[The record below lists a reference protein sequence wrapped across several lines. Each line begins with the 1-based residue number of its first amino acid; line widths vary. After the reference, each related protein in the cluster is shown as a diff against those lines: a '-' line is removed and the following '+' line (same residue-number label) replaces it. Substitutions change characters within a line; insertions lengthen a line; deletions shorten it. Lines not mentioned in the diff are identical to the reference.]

1 MKTKFV
7 FKRVLTLVL
16 AAMMLVTA
24 MPVGLLAEQGAA
36 GAQNDGKFEI
46 KYDDGTI
53 IHKEDYL
60 NKTDPLKINPVK
72 TGDAG
77 TLIKNPAMPKLYTV
91 RSDFK
96 VERGDDLVVSFQP
109 YIATAG
115 DYDYEYTDEN
125 GVKKKVLSYTE
136 KSKID
141 KKVTFPQL
149 DGYASATPKR
159 EANIN
164 YDFIKKRAMKNY
176 DSSDKVVEYK
186 GQNDYIYT
194 PRTSTVKIKH
204 LFQDINDFNKYGK
217 KPGETE
223 DIITEQ
229 HGLTGTSLTIQALP
243 SQNIK
248 GYVPEGTNIKTQV
261 PENPDNFE
269 VELRYNLAHYNINYD
284 SAGGTPLPSRTVF
297 YMQSIPKLN
306 DEDIP
311 EKVGGIFQGWKPSV
325 DLKTTDGRELKANEI
340 IKDSSGTAI
349 ENLDLDIKMPAGD
362 LTFTAVWKDKPK
374 ADYAIQFWAEKA
386 DHDENASLLEKYD
399 FMGTKVFKDENTGTR
414 PDLDKVSI
422 DKIPFP
428 DLDQAR
434 LEKIWRGEKFNRD
447 KHLFLNKFFVY
458 NGQLTHDQNKDDK
471 QPTLIKS
478 VSSTGR
484 TVYNIYYDRQVY
496 ELYFTQSNWFEN
508 QDYEGKKGAET
519 FYPSIYEPDGK
530 SGAKLVGE
538 PGKPYHFKARFNE
551 HMKKW
556 PNDSMQTKGFTPGM
570 QSYGWGPNY
579 SVPAWP
585 THLDTPPYRLNA
597 DEFLDMDYTGG
608 GNDGVSYE
616 RNGGYTK
623 NIDAGN
629 GQRIYVD
636 NDDFTTLS
644 FGIKQGKNSIP
655 HHMDLWMDGFKDGET
670 IIRYDLYRSKAD
682 TDSDTYGH
690 KYPKVQGFKAKRA
703 SKRTTLL
710 TENDIDD
717 KNDERDE
724 ITPFPN
730 KQYTDIY
737 GFKHTV
743 GQIALIRAFFNNADG
758 YGDPLDGISFE
769 KNGYLK
775 FEYTRKKYPLR
786 FNYDPTKT
794 KGDNEFDNTNQI
806 QTFYN
811 FPLKVLSPDLVPDKT
826 AREDKE
832 YFKDNPANFLDN
844 PENLKKLGL
853 TDLVFNDPNDNNKLK
868 VKRPDNVTD
877 QKEFKGWALDP
888 AGNKLI
894 WENSSERM
902 PLHAVNLYAKWDD
915 PDYKW
920 KVTFDPDGGV
930 LEDIDEKDVTKERK
944 TIQEGDIGQEE
955 QNTYPKKEKDE
966 GDKQVFTVIQKQKL
980 VEPKL
985 KPTKKGYDF
994 MGWEFVRYEKDTD
1007 GNDTTKVNKSYYKKY
1022 KVPEL
1027 YSFGND
1033 VVSNVHLKAIWVESD
1048 LLNIN
1053 SYHHFLDK
1061 DFKEYKRD
1069 IQVLRGRRVGSY
1081 LAAVGSRQN
1090 AERLLVPQTE
1100 WEELKAKNKEV
1111 LPGPGSMTYEEY
1123 TKLSKDPV
1131 KNPRVNSYNQQIKIE
1146 PKKIKDKSDPTKLID
1161 NPDAKLNQFHFYYRP
1176 FRHREYKVNYLDERG
1191 RKEVEAFINASKK
1204 EYEQIKNNQ
1213 TLSDEQR
1220 AKAYKDLLE
1229 NKSKAFEAIR
1239 KKYAIIDQELVKNG
1253 KRHFDARNYRPIA
1266 GWVLNDKP
1274 QQQLFFDIDEKT
1286 NAFHGINETGLD
1298 EINFFYKDVRVMEVP
1313 ANGTTPDGYVRV
1325 TFKADEG
1332 GVFKNKDGNEVK
1344 ELHYDV
1350 VKGFRSNYLPVPKVL
1365 GSGESMDEG
1374 RYYITPDSGKNF
1386 AKWDEDKLLNDNTI
1400 LEKNYSFT
1408 AYFDWTDLN
1417 VSSTGLVRTE
1427 SYIDPN
1433 GKWTN
1438 KFAPTIEDLKNQL
1451 VLTKNNT
1458 RIEKIDEHIVAEF
1471 YDEEGTELK
1480 TDEDVLDLLKE
1491 QGFKDTDE
1499 LVRRVNIKAKVKF
1512 KDQKYKE
1519 LEKEEEGLG
1528 DEIVKLKAQIAENNN
1543 KITELNKEIVDKE
1556 AEKANLNTEDPD
1568 YQTKIAALKQDIA
1581 AMKTEINNLE
1591 TQNTDNEAEIS
1602 TKKQEIDNKTAEIN
1616 TLKGELSTLKTELE
1630 TKQAAIASKEAD
1642 LKPLEKQSRELNEQ
1656 ITVDSERL
1664 NKLKAEGKL
1673 TAEEIAKKEADIQT
1687 LKVDANKIEGNINKL
1702 KTELSTLKTEEA
1714 AKQAEIAKKEA
1725 DISSK
1730 EKEIWNKAE
1739 TIKAYEAGL
1748 KAQELDIAVTIYK
1761 NVYEALT
1768 NGDMPKVLK
1777 DATARGGDLDGI
1789 TGKYVKVTVQPTNE
1803 PSNKDAKIYYVNPK
1817 AWVKISEVD
1826 ISKDANNLGFTK
1838 WTADKAKQNE
1848 DGTLSGEF
1856 DFNKR
1861 HKFTKDTVIT
1871 PNFSDDVKE
1880 QKVGEGKPDVPDDFV
1895 KVIVSTKEAGEEKA
1909 TDTTKFERTFWVNP
1923 TKEVTIDVTNP
1934 TGKTE
1939 DAAAGVQAKA
1949 WIFEEWT
1956 SDETPAR
1963 TWTNTIKAQFTK
1975 ALTNITAK
1983 YKQADNI
1990 ITYDPEEPI
1999 TKPKGYVRVKFAA
2012 DEGLTL
2018 SNVKYYYVKEN
2029 SGVKLSDLK
2038 DDTTN
2043 YGYPT
2048 VKAKTG
2054 YEHTGWD
2061 HADNTEIGAED
2072 ITVTATAEKLDSW
2085 VPDDGHHSKPEGYKE
2100 VTFVIKA
2107 GDESKGSLVGVT
2119 KFFVKPNEY
2128 VPLNPPETK
2137 ANTGYEFGAWD
2148 KNTTIPTIYT
2158 EDTTITGSF
2167 NDLDDVSLVPKP
2179 NYVEVKFTIEGE
2191 GGSIVT
2197 GQNKVFYVNPNK
2209 EVTIEPPKTSANTGY
2224 VFEKWDQDTT
2234 TTPKKYTEDTTVTG
2248 TFKKLDDIIPSKDSN
2263 GKPNAQPEGYV
2274 TVTFTKGTH
2283 GSAISGE
2290 TIFYVNPDAKKTIGA
2305 ISPKPTVIPDIGYAQ
2320 NGWDKDD
2327 NFTIIEDT
2335 IVNANFDNFD
2345 NVIPEKDANG
2355 NPNMIPFEYVKV
2367 TFDTTT
2373 NGTIIGSTETKK
2385 VVYVKPNTPVVLKGY
2400 EPQVEAKAGST
2411 HTGWDA
2417 DLTLA
2422 TVYNGPKTITALYN
2436 VGDSISKTEKAGY
2449 IKVEFK
2455 SEASMGTLQG
2465 DTELW
2470 VKPNTQVTL
2479 PTPFVSPKT
2488 GYKFDK
2494 WDKELKVNLP
2504 AGSDTYVI
2512 NAEYTGTKDIIPAIE
2527 GSGKVNTKP
2536 EGYVTVTFRADD
2548 NGKLEDDK
2556 KEIVYFVNPDAGIKL
2571 VEGKTAGAK
2580 ELAVPKT
2587 IADANYKFDKWYESL
2602 DLNNTIKTDLEY
2614 VARFSKGKVTLTYE
2628 AGEGTGTPPIPVIV
2642 DYGTK
2647 VTLAPATNISKAD
2660 ASFEGWNL
2668 DIDGKLYKPGDEIT
2682 LTKDTKAVAQ
2692 WTKDEEIIK
2701 YDPKEPITKP
2711 DGYVRVTFEADN
2723 GLGLTEQKAY
2733 YVKKNAGVKF
2743 GDIKNDKTNY
2753 GYPSYKEETG
2763 YKFDTWDKADTDT
2776 ITTDVLVTAK
2786 ATKLETVIP
2795 EKDNNNQANKKPDGY
2810 KEVTFIIKTG
2820 DESKGS
2826 ITGVAKFYV
2835 NPTEYVTINP
2845 PATKAN
2851 TGFKFGA
2858 WDKDTTIPTVYDK
2871 DTTITGRFNDLNAVV
2886 KKTKDD
2892 ESEKPDG
2899 YITVTFVIDPPTG
2912 GKIVDGETTVYF
2924 VKPNTS
2930 VTITPPKTIA
2940 KTGYKF
2946 NGWDT
2951 STTDVPFTQDATV
2964 KGSFNKLKDI
2974 IDGNEAR
2981 PDGYIKVTFDKGDHG
2996 KDIKGQTVYY
3006 VNPEA
3011 NPSITIGKLTK
3022 PTVTPETGYKFTG
3035 WNKDDATEI
3044 KGSEDIVVKALYT
3057 DLPDAILKK
3066 EIDDSEKP
3074 DGYIKVTFDTTDKGK
3089 IKYTSR
3095 LTKKVYFVNPNKPVV
3110 LKDKAPIVVPKTGL
3124 KHAGWDVSIDQA
3136 IQYKDNTVITALYND
3151 PGDISTEEIFG
3162 YVKVIFDKGDHG
3174 YLEGTTEYWIRPD
3187 KDVNV
3192 PAPTVKP
3199 NIGYKFDKWH
3209 RSLTVNA
3216 QLSESPV
3223 KITANYEPLA
3233 VLLPQKNIDGSD
3245 RPDGYVTVTFVGV
3258 HGTLEEPTVYY
3269 VKPGTEINLLD
3280 DTFSKGLIKEEN
3292 AELGYTAKGG
3302 EWSSE
3307 GNEITR
3313 TITIDKDTTITYTFK
3328 KLDDFILKTKT
3339 DDSEKP
3345 KGYVTVT
3352 LDPTDKATDETKAEK
3367 VYFVN
3372 PTVTV
3377 KLPEFEPKGKETED
3391 KYGNKYTYEFNFW
3404 TSTRGVLGTWYKG
3417 SNIQTRFTQ
3426 DTDITAKYKIKAE
3439 TLINSPIAK
3448 ENVITPVGVKPDAK
3462 DLIKNVYDPS
3472 KPESKENLPDGTRF
3486 EYEQEPK
3493 VNQAGDTT
3501 AKVKVIYPGGKTVIV
3516 EVPIK
3521 VVENVIPQ
3529 EGEEKPNNVPKD
3541 FVKVTFVPTD
3551 KGTME
3556 GAKIFWV
3563 KPNVDVK
3570 IPVKDP
3576 VGNGYNIFKEWKL
3589 GKKADGDVFKKDEA
3603 KKFTE
3608 ETTITA
3614 TYIDSDKIIPF
3625 DPNPKDKDPIARP
3638 DGYVKVTFDAD
3649 LGLKLI
3655 ESKAYYVKKNAGITL
3670 KQLTKPEYKVASG
3683 YTFDKWDKDDSTI
3696 ILDKDIVVTA
3706 KATQVS
3712 SPSKPGDGPG
3722 RPYPEIIYRDRIV
3735 EKEKIVEKIVKVGEN
3750 DELLKEIRYMQ
3761 GFKGKF
3767 RPYDGLTRAEAAQ
3780 ILANALKADGY
3791 RYDANYALSYSD
3803 VGSKWYTDAV
3813 RVVTQ
3818 ANVFQGYSD
3827 GTFRPQSKITR
3838 AEWVAT
3844 LRRFQDLKEANGNAM
3859 MLRSNHWATAEV
3871 EAAYEA
3877 GWLGVYQNGIA
3888 KFDADKPITRQ
3899 EVAYVSNRAFRRVL
3913 DKVYLK
3919 RSVNTLLTYK
3929 DINPSMPLYEDILCA
3944 SNTLLTDNRYYKANT
3959 VVMDNL
3965 TFNIVTD
3972 YLRIQQKKFQYNVIR

>member
-1 MKTKFV
+1 MK
-7 FKRVLTLVL
+7 RILTLVL

-36 GAQNDGKFEI
+36 GTQKNDGKFEI

-77 TLIKNPAMPKLYTV
+77 TLIKNPLMPKLYTV

-115 DYDYEYTDEN
+115 DYEYEYTDEN

-176 DSSDKVVEYK
+176 NSSDEVVEYK
-186 GQNDYIYT
+186 GHFDYIYT
-194 PRTSTVKIKH
+194 PRTSTVKIRH
-204 LFQDINDFNKYGK
+204 LFQDINNFNKYGK

-261 PENPDNFE
+261 PENPANFE
-269 VELRYNLAHYNINYD
+269 VELRYNLAHYTINYD
-284 SAGGTPLPSRTVF
+284 TAGGTPLPTRTVF
-297 YMQSIPKLN
+297 YMQGIPKLN
-306 DEDIP
+306 NEDIP
-311 EKVGGIFQGWKPSV
+311 TKEGGIFQGWKPSV
-325 DLKTTDGRELKANEI
+325 DLNTSDGKTFKANEV
-340 IKDSSGTAI
+340 IKDGNGTPI
-349 ENLDLDIKMPAGD
+349 KNLDLNIKMPAQN
-362 LTFTAVWKDKPK
+362 LTFTAVWKDEEK

-399 FMGTKVFKDENTGTR
+399 FMGARVYKNENTGTR
-414 PDLDKVSI
+414 PDLDNVSI
-422 DKIPFP
+422 KDIVFP
-428 DLDQAR
+428 DLDKTR
-434 LEKIWRGEKFNRD
+434 LEKIWNGARFNRGEN
-447 KHLFLNKFFVY
+447 LFLNKFFVY
-458 NGQLTHDQNKDDK
+458 NSQLTHDQNKDDK

-478 VSSTGR
+478 VSSTGK

-496 ELYFTQSNWFEN
+496 DLYFTKSNAQPNEN
-508 QDYEGKKGAET
+508 T
-519 FYPSIYEPDGK
+519 FYPEIYEPDGK

-570 QSYGWGPNY
+570 QSFGWGPNY
-579 SVPAWP
+579 AVPAWP

-629 GQRIYVD
+629 GHRIPVD
-636 NDDFTTLS
+636 NKDFTTLS
-644 FGIKQGKNSIP
+644 FGIKQGNNSVP
-655 HHMDLWMDGFKDGET
+655 HHMDLWMDGFKSGET

-682 TDSDTYGH
+682 TDSTTYEH
-690 KYPKVQGFKAKRA
+690 KAPIVQGFTAKKEK
-703 SKRTTLL
+703 KRTTFL
-710 TENDIDD
+710 TENGIDD
-717 KNDERDE
+717 KNDERAE

-730 KQYTDIY
+730 KEYKDIF
-737 GFKHTV
+737 GFKYTV
-743 GQIALIRAFFNNADG
+743 GQIAFIRAFFSNADEF
-758 YGDPLDGISFE
+758 GDPLDGKAF
-769 KNGYLK
+769 KTNGYLQ
-775 FEYTRKKYPLR
+775 FHYTRNKYPLR

-794 KGDNEFDNTNQI
+794 KGDNEFNSTNQLE
-806 QTFYN
+806 TYYN
-811 FPLKVLSPDLVPDKT
+811 FPLKALDPKVDDG
-826 AREDKE
+826 DE
-832 YFKDNPANFLDN
+832 YKKDNPKNLLDN

-853 TDLVFNDPNDNNKLK
+853 TDLIFTDPKDGKLK

-888 AGNKLI
+888 AGKKLI
-894 WENSSERM
+894 WENADEKM
-902 PLHAVNLYAKWDD
+902 PSHAVNLYAKWDD

-930 LEDIDEKDVTKERK
+930 LEDINKKDVTKERK

-985 KPTKKGYDF
+985 KPTRKGYDF
-994 MGWEFVRYEKDTD
+994 MGWEIVHFKKDANGKYTNKVD
-1007 GNDTTKVNKSYYKKY
+1007 DTYRQTY

-1033 VVSNVHLKAIWVESD
+1033 VVSHVYLKAIWVESD

-1061 DFKEYKRD
+1061 DFNEYERD
-1069 IQVLRGRRVGSY
+1069 TQVLRGRRVGSY

-1090 AERLLVPQTE
+1090 AERLLVPQNE
-1100 WEELKAKNKEV
+1100 WDELKAKNQKGST
-1111 LPGPGSMTYEEY
+1111 GPGSMTYEEY

-1131 KNPRVNSYNQQIKIE
+1131 NNPRVNSYNQQIRIE
-1146 PKKIKDKSDPTKLID
+1146 PEKIQDPAHPNDPTKLIP

-1204 EYEQIKNNQ
+1204 EYEQIKDKQ

-1220 AKAYKDLLE
+1220 AKAYKELLE
-1229 NKSKAFEAIR
+1229 KKSAAFEAIR

-1253 KRHFDARNYRPIA
+1253 KRHFDARNYRHIA

-1274 QQQLFFDIDEKT
+1274 QQQLFFDLDEKT

-1298 EINFFYKDVRVMEVP
+1298 EINFFYKDVRVLEVP
-1313 ANGTTPDGYVRV
+1313 ENGKTPEGYVRV
-1325 TFKADEG
+1325 SFKADEG
-1332 GVFKNKDGNEVK
+1332 GVFKNKDGHEVK

-1365 GSGESMDEG
+1365 GAGEAMEEG
-1374 RYYITPDSGKNF
+1374 RYYITPDNGKNF
-1386 AKWDEDKLLNDNTI
+1386 AKWDNEKLLNDNTI
-1400 LEKNYSFT
+1400 LEQNYEFT

-1438 KFAPTIEDLKNQL
+1438 KFAPTIEELKKQL

-1458 RIEKIDEHIVAEF
+1458 RIDNIDEYIVAEF
-1471 YDEEGTELK
+1471 YDEKGKELE

-1491 QGFKDTDE
+1491 QGKKDTEE

-1512 KDQKYKE
+1512 KDQKYKD
-1519 LEKEEEGLG
+1519 LEKEKEGLG
-1528 DEIVKLKAQIAENNN
+1528 DEIAKLKKENPADQTRIAELEQ
-1543 KITELNKEIVDKE
+1543 KIN
-1556 AEKANLNTEDPD
+1556 
-1568 YQTKIAALKQDIA
+1568 
-1581 AMKTEINNLE
+1581 E
-1591 TQNTDNEAEIS
+1591 TN
-1602 TKKQEIDNKTAEIN
+1602 AEIN
-1616 TLKGELSTLKTELE
+1616 TLKGELSTLKTDLAA
-1630 TKQAAIASKEAD
+1630 KQAAIASKEAE

-1673 TAEEIAKKEADIQT
+1673 TAEEITKKEAEIQ
-1687 LKVDANKIEGNINKL
+1687 KL
-1702 KTELSTLKTEEA
+1702 KDDASKLENQINPIKNELNTLKTEEA
-1714 AKQAEIAKKEA
+1714 DKQEAIAKKET

-1777 DATARGGDLDGI
+1777 DATAPGGDLDGI
-1789 TGKYVKVTVQPTNE
+1789 IGKYVKVTVQPTNE

-1861 HKFTKDTVIT
+1861 HKFTEDTEIK
-1871 PNFSDDVKE
+1871 PDFSDDVIE

-1895 KVIVSTKEAGEEKA
+1895 KVVVSTKEAGVEKA
-1909 TDTTKFERTFWVNP
+1909 TDATAFERTFWVNP

-1939 DAAAGVQAKA
+1939 AAAAGVQAKA
-1949 WIFEEWT
+1949 WIFDGWT
-1956 SDETPAR
+1956 SDETPER
-1963 TWTNTIKAQFTK
+1963 TWTNTIKAQFTEVV
-1975 ALTNITAK
+1975 TNITAK

-2018 SNVKYYYVKEN
+2018 SNVQYYYVKQN
-2029 SGVKLSDLK
+2029 SGVKLSDLTYPK
-2038 DDTTN
+2038 VN
-2043 YGYPT
+2043 EKIGY
-2048 VKAKTG
+2048 K
-2054 YEHTGWD
+2054 HTGWD
-2061 HADNTEIGAED
+2061 PANTTEIGSED
-2072 ITVTATAEKLDSW
+2072 ITVTAEAEKLDSFI
-2085 VPDDGHHSKPEGYKE
+2085 PDDGKNTKPDGYVE
-2100 VTFVIKA
+2100 VEYVIKTE
-2107 GDESKGSLVGVT
+2107 DQSKGSLDGVT

-2128 VPLNPPETK
+2128 VPLNPPVPEPK
-2137 ANTGYEFGAWD
+2137 TGYDFGAWD
-2148 KNTTIPTIYT
+2148 KDTKIPTIYK

-2167 NDLDDVSLVPKP
+2167 NDLDDVSLVDKP
-2179 NYVEVKFTIEGE
+2179 GYVKVEFTIEGE
-2191 GGSIVT
+2191 GGSILT

-2209 EVTIEPPKTSANTGY
+2209 DVTIDPPKTSAETGY
-2224 VFEKWDQDTT
+2224 VFDKWDPDTV
-2234 TTPKKYTEDTTVTG
+2234 TTPKKYTTDTTVKGSFT
-2248 TFKKLDDIIPSKDSN
+2248 KLDDIISSN
-2263 GKPNAQPEGYV
+2263 NGANAKPEGYV
-2274 TVTFTKGTH
+2274 TVTFKKGAH

-2290 TIFYVNPDAKKTIGA
+2290 TTFYVNPDARKTIGD
-2305 ISPKPTVIPDIGYAQ
+2305 INTKPTVIPDIGYAQ

-2335 IVNANFDNFD
+2335 IVNAKYDNFD

-2355 NPNMIPFEYVKV
+2355 NLNMIPFEYVKV
-2367 TFDTTT
+2367 TFDPTNQAEDSTT
-2373 NGTIIGSTETKK
+2373 K

-2436 VGDSISKTEKAGY
+2436 VGDSISKTKKDGY

-2455 SEASMGTLQG
+2455 SEESMGTLQG

-2488 GYKFDK
+2488 GYEFDK
-2494 WDKELKVNLP
+2494 WDKKLTVTLP
-2504 AGSDTYVI
+2504 ADLPQGKTTYVI
-2512 NAEYTGTKDIIPAIE
+2512 NAEYTGTEDIIHAID
-2527 GSGKVNTKP
+2527 GSGKANTKP

-2548 NGKLEDDK
+2548 NGTLEGGK
-2556 KEIVYFVNPDAGIKL
+2556 KEIVYFVNPNARVKL
-2571 VEGKTAGAK
+2571 VDTVKDKTK
-2580 ELAVPKT
+2580 QIAVPTTKPDT
-2587 IADANYKFDKWYESL
+2587 NYVFDNWYEHIDKDNSI
-2602 DLNNTIKTDLEY
+2602 TTDLEY
-2614 VARFSKGKVTLTYE
+2614 VARFNKGKVTLTYD
-2628 AGEGTGTPPIPVIV
+2628 ANGATGTVPIKVIV
-2642 DYGTK
+2642 EYGTK
-2647 VTLAPATNISKAD
+2647 VRLASAAGLSKED
-2660 ASFEGWNL
+2660 ASFKGWSINGSNDL
-2668 DIDGKLYKPGDEIT
+2668 KQAGDEII
-2682 LTKDTKAVAQ
+2682 LTEDTKAVAQ
-2692 WTKDEEIIK
+2692 WTTDEDIIE
-2701 YDPKEPITKP
+2701 YDPKEPTTRP
-2711 DGYVRVTFEADN
+2711 DKSYVRVTFEAET
-2723 GLGLTEQKAY
+2723 GLSLTDQKAY
-2733 YVKKNAGVKF
+2733 YVKKNAGKTI
-2743 GDIKNDKTNY
+2743 GDLRKPDYTEK
-2753 GYPSYKEETG
+2753 TG
-2763 YKFDTWDKADTDT
+2763 YKFDKWDPADTT
-2776 ITTDVLVTAK
+2776 EITQDITVKAK
-2786 ATKLETVIP
+2786 ATKLEAVIP
-2795 EKDNNNQANKKPDGY
+2795 EKDNNNQANKKPGGY
-2810 KEVTFIIKTG
+2810 KEVTFVIK
-2820 DESKGS
+2820 DEDKDKGS

-2835 NPTEYVTINP
+2835 NPTEYVKITP

-2851 TGFKFGA
+2851 TGYEFGG
-2858 WDKDTTIPTVYDK
+2858 WDNDTTIPRVYDK
-2871 DTTITGRFNDLNAVV
+2871 DTTIKGSFNGLKDVV
-2886 KKTKDD
+2886 PKTKTDD
-2892 ESEKPDG
+2892 SEKPDG
-2899 YITVTFVIDPPTG
+2899 YVTVTFEIDPLTG
-2912 GKIVDGETTVYF
+2912 GQIVDGVTTVYY
-2924 VKPNTS
+2924 VKPNAK
-2930 VTITPPKTIA
+2930 VTITPPQTIA
-2940 KTGYKF
+2940 KTGYEFK
-2946 NGWDT
+2946 GWDT
-2951 STTDVPFTQDATV
+2951 GTTDVSFTTNTTI
-2964 KGSFNKLKDI
+2964 KGSFKKLEDI
-2974 IDGNEAR
+2974 IPAEENGTTNAK
-2981 PDGYIKVTFDKGDHG
+2981 PDGYIKVTFDKGEHG
-2996 KDIKGQTVYY
+2996 KKITGQTVYY

-3011 NPSITIGKLTK
+3011 DPLKTLGDSLIAK

-3035 WNKDDATEI
+3035 WDKEDATEI
-3044 KGSEDIVVKALYT
+3044 KGSKDIVVKAQYT
-3057 DLPDAILKK
+3057 ELPDAILKK
-3066 EIDDSEKP
+3066 EIDDREKP
-3074 DGYIKVTFDTTDKGK
+3074 DGYIKVTFDTTDKGR
-3089 IKYTSR
+3089 IKGTSR

-3110 LKDKAPIVVPKTGL
+3110 LKDKAPDVVPKTGL
-3124 KHAGWDVSIDQA
+3124 THAGWDVSIDQA
-3136 IQYKDNTVITALYND
+3136 IRYKDETVIKALYND
-3151 PGDISTEEIFG
+3151 PGDISTTEVFG
-3162 YVKVIFDKGDHG
+3162 YVKVIFDKGEHG
-3174 YLEGTTEYWIRPD
+3174 ELEGTTEYWIRPEV
-3187 KDVNV
+3187 DVNV

-3199 NIGYKFDKWH
+3199 NIGYKFDRWS
-3209 RSLTVNA
+3209 RSLIVNA

-3223 KITANYEPLA
+3223 KIKAGYEELA
-3233 VLLPQKNIDGSD
+3233 ALLPQKNIDGSD
-3245 RPDGYVTVTFVGV
+3245 KPDGYVTVTFKGV

-3280 DTFSKGLIKEEN
+3280 DIFSDGLIKEDN
-3292 AELGYTAKGG
+3292 ADLGYTTKGG
-3302 EWSSE
+3302 EWSNE
-3307 GNEITR
+3307 GTEIIR
-3313 TITIDKDTTITYTFK
+3313 TITINNDTTITYTFK
-3328 KLDDFILKTKT
+3328 KLDDVI
-3339 DDSEKP
+3339 EKISDTQEPP
-3345 KGYVTVT
+3345 KGYVKVT
-3352 LDPTDKATDETKAEK
+3352 LDPSDKATDKTKAEK

-3377 KLPEFEPKGKETED
+3377 KLPKFEPTGKEITD
-3391 KYGNKYTYEFNFW
+3391 AHGNKYTYEFNFW

-3426 DTDITAKYKIKAE
+3426 DTDITAKYKINAE
-3439 TLINSPIAK
+3439 TLINSPRAK
-3448 ENVITPVGVKPDAK
+3448 ENVITPLGVKPEAK
-3462 DLIKNVYDPS
+3462 DLIKNVYDPEDQNN
-3472 KPESKENLPDGTRF
+3472 KNNLPKETTF
-3486 EYEQEPK
+3486 EYEQEPDVSK
-3493 VNQAGDTT
+3493 AGNIT
-3501 AKVKVIYPGGKTVIV
+3501 AKVKVTYPGGKTVIV
-3516 EVPIK
+3516 DVPIT
-3521 VVENVIPQ
+3521 VVDNVIPQ
-3529 EGEEKPNNVPKD
+3529 EGEEKPNNVPGD

-3576 VGNGYNIFKEWKL
+3576 VGKEYNIFKEWKL
-3589 GKKADGDVFKKDEA
+3589 GVNADGDVFKKDEA

-3608 ETTITA
+3608 KETIIKA

-3625 DPNPKDKDPIARP
+3625 DPNPTGKDPMARP

-3649 LGLKLI
+3649 LGLKLSD
-3655 ESKAYYVKKNAGITL
+3655 SKAYYVKKNAGITL
-3670 KQLTKPEYKVASG
+3670 KTIKEAAAYGYPKYKEASG
-3683 YTFDKWDKDDSTI
+3683 YEFNAWDKADSTTI
-3696 ILDKDIVVTA
+3696 GEEDIVVTA
-3706 KATQVS
+3706 LAKQAS
-3712 SPSKPGDGPG
+3712 SPSKPGEEPG
-3722 RPYPEIIYRDRIV
+3722 HKPSRPEIIYRDRIV

-3791 RYDANYALSYSD
+3791 KYNANYALSYSD

-3859 MLRSNHWATAEV
+3859 MLRSGHWATAEV
-3871 EAAYEA
+3871 QAAYEA
-3877 GWLGVYQNGIA
+3877 GWLGVYQDGTA

-3913 DKVYLK
+3913 DKVYLR

-3944 SNTLLTDNRYYKANT
+3944 SNTLLTDGRYYKANT
-3959 VVMDNL
+3959 IVMDNE

-3972 YLRIQQKKFQYNVIR
+3972 YLRITQKKFQYNVIR